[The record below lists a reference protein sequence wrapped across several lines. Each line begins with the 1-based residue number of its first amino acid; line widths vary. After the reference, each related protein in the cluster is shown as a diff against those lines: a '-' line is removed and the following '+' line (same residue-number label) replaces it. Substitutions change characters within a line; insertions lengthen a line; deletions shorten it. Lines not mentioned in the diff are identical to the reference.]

1 MQLKVRH
8 ATSNDPWGPSG
19 SEMNEIAQ
27 ATYNQ
32 QDFIEIMETMDRRM
46 NDKGKNWRHVFKTLT
61 VLDYI
66 LHAGSENVVLY
77 FQENI
82 YLVKTLREF
91 VFVDEDGKDQ
101 GANVRQKA
109 KDIVNLLQDDARIRS
124 QRRQRSDMRDRMN
137 GGRRGSRDSD
147 EEDES
152 VAKARAAMR
161 RAQERPPNP
170 EDDDF
175 ARALEESKRSAN
187 ADADRTRRLR
197 AEEDDIAKAIRL
209 SQEEEERRKRALEG
223 NGGRLFDPDNPNSQ
237 PRDNMGWDSLLDPGP
252 AVQPQPTGFASF
264 NPYAAQQQQQQEEW
278 MRQQQML
285 EMQRQM
291 ELQAQMQAAAQAQAE
306 QDAYNAMLQQQALQ
320 QQQMLYQQQLA
331 AQQMQMQ
338 QPAPLVPQTTSIGSN
353 NPFAAFAPKPST
365 SPAPP
370 MPVQP
375 TPTPQAV
382 KPPRDDGKHAH
393 LASLLG
399 NRDDGVDTF
408 GNVGALRYGRNAG
421 TNPFQRQQQQQQQ
434 QQQQNQQ
441 PLFEL

>member
-1 MQLKVRH
+1 
-8 ATSNDPWGPSG
+8 
-19 SEMNEIAQ
+19 
-27 ATYNQ
+27 
-32 QDFIEIMETMDRRM
+32 MDRRM

-101 GANVRQKA
+101 GANGRLLLHWNLHEAYCILTMINGLTVRQKA

-285 EMQRQM
+285 EMQRQVSFM
-291 ELQAQMQAAAQAQAE
+291 SPGM
-306 QDAYNAMLQQQALQ
+306 AL
-320 QQQMLYQQQLA
+320 
-331 AQQMQMQ
+331 
-338 QPAPLVPQTTSIGSN
+338 TSAN
-353 NPFAAFAPKPST
+353 
-365 SPAPP
+365 
-370 MPVQP
+370 
-375 TPTPQAV
+375 
-382 KPPRDDGKHAH
+382 
-393 LASLLG
+393 SLTL
-399 NRDDGVDTF
+399 
-408 GNVGALRYGRNAG
+408 L
-421 TNPFQRQQQQQQQ
+421 
-434 QQQQNQQ
+434 
-441 PLFEL
+441 